1 MFDGQLLV
9 SAVGF
14 NPLPRFTIIYAELA
28 AACKA
33 LGEAVKNAGNE
44 KVRSTDQGLLKNKKE
59 PRTVIL
65 WTLTLT
71 HAAE

>member
-33 LGEAVKNAGNE
+33 LGEAVKDAGNK
-44 KVRSTDQGLLKNKKE
+44 KVRLAYQGFLKGKKE

-65 WTLTLT
+65 WALTFPHT
-71 HAAE
+71 AE